1 MHYVRTLLAYC
12 DMRTLYL
19 RNVPE
24 EVGSRLDELARRE
37 GMSTSAFV
45 VRELG
50 ALARRADNRELLAG
64 LPDLGVDSES
74 VVETTDEAR
83 SAR

>member
-1 MHYVRTLLAYC
+1 MLLACC

-19 RNVPE
+19 RNVPD
-24 EVGSRLDELARRE
+24 EVGTRLDELARRE

-50 ALARRADNRELLAG
+50 TLSRRADNRALLAD
-64 LPDLGVDSES
+64 LPDLGVDGAA
-74 VVETTDEAR
+74 VVSAIEEAR
-83 SAR
+83 STR